1 MRSRGLALA
10 RRRPRVLISLSTA
23 GRRLL
28 LVSPSGGDSS
38 GFMHAGPAMS
48 TSRLLHCASP
58 ELIAT
63 ALDRFAVDAGRGL

>member
-23 GRRLL
+23 GRRL